1 MKKLILTV
9 LFISSVLLVNA
20 QTYYS
25 FIYYNNT
32 TLIHGN
38 IIVDIDETENKVSVY
53 SKDFQ
58 FADDISRTV
67 YFNDRK
73 DRSYNYTYY
82 LDGGGMI
89 LVKYKNK
96 KHRVS
101 YVDNLNNTVWFIDG
115 QKSE

>member
-1 MKKLILTV
+1 MKKLLTIL
-9 LFISSVLLVNA
+9 LILISSITYA

-32 TLIHGN
+32 TLIHSN
-38 IIVDIDETENKVSVY
+38 IIVDIDETENKISVY

-73 DRSYNYTYY
+73 DRSYNYSYY